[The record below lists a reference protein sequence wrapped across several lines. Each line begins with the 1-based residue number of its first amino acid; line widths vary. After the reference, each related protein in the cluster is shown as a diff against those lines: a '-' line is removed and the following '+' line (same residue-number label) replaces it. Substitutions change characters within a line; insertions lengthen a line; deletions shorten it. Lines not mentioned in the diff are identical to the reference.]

1 MTRAHELLP
10 ELYRAAL
17 ELPAVTPPGYVDED
31 EDEPDHERWWAV
43 QDDLREV
50 LGDADHYWDVFDPT
64 EPNALA
70 MTWSLAEDL
79 AEIYRDVRE
88 GLDLAEKEGSVSPAR
103 VVRAW
108 RFDWEH
114 HWSRHALGAL
124 RAVFARM
131 TDYYARR
138 PAEPPAP
145 EA

>member
-10 ELYRAAL
+10 ELYHAAL
-17 ELPAVTPPGYVDED
+17 KLPTVKPPGYVDED
-31 EDEPDHERWWAV
+31 EDEPDDERWWAA

-50 LGDADHYWDVFDPT
+50 LGDADHYSDVFDPIQP
-64 EPNALA
+64 EARA
-70 MTWSLAEDL
+70 STWSLADDL
-79 AEIYRDVRE
+79 ADIYRDLRE

-103 VVRAW
+103 VIWAW

-114 HWSRHALGAL
+114 HWGRHALGAL
-124 RAVFARM
+124 RALYARL